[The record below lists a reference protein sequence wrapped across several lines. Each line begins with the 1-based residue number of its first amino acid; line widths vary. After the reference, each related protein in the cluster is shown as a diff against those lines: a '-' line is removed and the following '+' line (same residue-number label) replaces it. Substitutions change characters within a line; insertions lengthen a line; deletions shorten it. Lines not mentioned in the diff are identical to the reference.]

1 MEMKYLSL
9 LMNSSWK
16 QKDENNYNVHLLV
29 KYFKNSCEIDFVPA
43 ILNDKNIIWPIA
55 ARSETQISS
64 GRSKKLAYSTFR
76 KGLNTQLDLGEQ
88 TLFSALFLPAI
99 SWQVKLAEKSVCSQQ
114 ANIQREFS
122 NFCPLRPKMN
132 SRVQNLHMLA
142 NNNNNNLKN

>member
-16 QKDENNYNVHLLV
+16 QKDENNYNVHVLV

-55 ARSETQISS
+55 ARSKTQISS

-76 KGLNTQLDLGEQ
+76 KGLDTQLDLGEQ

-99 SWQVKLAEKSVCSQQ
+99 FVAGKTSWKKRLLPAG
-114 ANIQREFS
+114 
-122 NFCPLRPKMN
+122 
-132 SRVQNLHMLA
+132 
-142 NNNNNNLKN
+142 